1 MVRDNLDDVMEQ
13 VGWGLWQAPIVVF
26 IIIAQSSGPGQWMGV
41 SLYGAPLPFKCS
53 SGGYFITSTANAT
66 INSET
71 GYWWSEAHNQ
81 SDVDGGYDNRCLS
94 EVDQQSSQPLIEVVP
109 VSQADQQRPPL
120 LYINPPGPPSCP
132 VVHYDTSV
140 FENSIISEWHM
151 VCERESLRP
160 LFQMV
165 YTCGNILGCFIC
177 GLLGDR
183 LGRKRTLLLGTLI
196 SLPSIMV
203 IVFLPWY
210 SVVLAA
216 RFATGIANL
225 IIYFASY
232 TLFVESI
239 PPRNRSTF
247 SILINIMQSVAIICF
262 GAVGYMVRS
271 WRRLLLVSSV
281 QICIAPPLIL
291 LLKESP
297 RWLIQKGRWE
307 EAISVLEKA
316 AILNRSDQS
325 AFQASLAKLQMN
337 DIRNMAS
344 GDEVTTEKQEDQ
356 TLWQALKFPV
366 MRAIILVT
374 PAVCFQS
381 RVSHMGITLNSNNFT
396 STSPFQY
403 VIVLGAMGMAANL
416 FGAAMSVRVG
426 RRAFVACALLMSGS
440 LLALDTFIPSD
451 YGWVKWVLIALAF
464 FPMSS
469 IFQTITFFMTELFPT
484 AIRVRGMT
492 LVEIAGGVGD
502 LCAPLITHILALHAK
517 WAISIILGGA
527 GILGGLLALLLP
539 ETRNRPLPETIH
551 DVENRG
557 GSIEKSSTIQKCSA
571 SFQGRTK
578 EEKQQS
584 GE

>member
-183 LGRKRTLLLGTLI
+183 
-196 SLPSIMV
+196 
-203 IVFLPWY
+203 
-210 SVVLAA
+210 
-216 RFATGIANL
+216 
-225 IIYFASY
+225 
-232 TLFVESI
+232 
-239 PPRNRSTF
+239 
-247 SILINIMQSVAIICF
+247 
-262 GAVGYMVRS
+262 
-271 WRRLLLVSSV
+271 
-281 QICIAPPLIL
+281 